1 MRFEGKTDLLQLAVL
16 LSGSYQGLG
25 IADLQREF
33 DVSHRTA
40 QRMMAA
46 IRDRF
51 PDCEEV
57 EGDDRAKRWRLRGT
71 ALRGLMGAEPAE
83 LAELEAAARRL
94 REEGAATGRAEALDR
109 LAAKLRSAMTS
120 SDLRRAEPDVEAL
133 MQAEGTAI
141 RPGPRP
147 VIAAALVAA
156 IRHAM
161 LASNC
166 MRLRYGADPAATREH
181 TVEPLGLL
189 HGQRPY
195 LVAQIVGAQ
204 QGASVL
210 RLDRVREHAVLPDA
224 FVRDPGF
231 SLQVYAQR
239 SFGVWQEEPF
249 AVCLRFIAEA
259 APDAATFHFHPTQT
273 MEHLADGRLLVRF
286 TAGGALEMCQH
297 LVTWED
303 AVEVLEPVSLREY
316 LAEWARKAADH
327 HARTPARDDAA

>member
-1 MRFEGKTDLLQLAVL
+1 MRFEGKNDLLQLAIA
-16 LSGSYQGLG
+16 LSGSHGG
-25 IADLQREF
+25 VSIADVQRDF

-40 QRMMAA
+40 QRMIAA

-94 REEGAATGRAEALDR
+94 REEGAAAG
-109 LAAKLRSAMTS
+109 
-120 SDLRRAEPDVEAL
+120 RAEPDVEAL
-133 MQAEGTAI
+133 MQSEGTAI

-147 VIAAALVAA
+147 VVEAALLAA

-161 LASNC
+161 LASHC
-166 MRLRYGADPAATREH
+166 MRLRYGADPATAREH
-181 TVEPLGLL
+181 VVEPLGLL

-195 LVAQIVGAQ
+195 LVAQITGAK
-204 QGASVL
+204 QGASVF
-210 RLDRVREHAVLPDA
+210 RLDRVHEHAVLQDA
-224 FVRDPGF
+224 FVRDPAF
-231 SLQVYAQR
+231 SLQAYTQR

-249 AVCLRFIAEA
+249 AVCLRFSASAATEA
-259 APDAATFHFHPTQT
+259 AAFHFHPTQT
-273 MEHLADGRLLVRF
+273 MERLADGRHLVRF
-286 TAGGALEMCQH
+286 TAGGSLEMCQH

-303 AVEVLEPVSLREY
+303 KVEVLEPDWLRTQ
-316 LAEWARKAADH
+316 LADWARKAADH
-327 HARTPARDDAA
+327 HACTPGETA